1 MGWVIVYIQI
11 QLFLLRKWEA
21 SEGREYNRRE
31 AFGTIHYMSE
41 LSELKVPL
49 SLFLT
54 TISLNGSRLYPLSLL
69 LYPLSFNKRAWNFQQ

>member
-21 SEGREYNRRE
+21 SEGREYNRVE
-31 AFGTIHYMSE
+31 AFGTFHYMSE

-49 SLFLT
+49 SLFLIT
-54 TISLNGSRLYPLSLL
+54 QWKSLISFVAPPLV
-69 LYPLSFNKRAWNFQQ
+69 SFVI